1 MKCTNLQDDKQTHH
15 FRHADFKNR
24 RSTFDLHSQ
33 EVLTSHTQWCEP
45 LVHIPKSPLGFY
57 MRPPSFAFYQDLWR
71 PQTRDRGGCN
81 HFEYV
86 PHSGSRNANQL
97 ASNQWH
103 IWTPHTE
110 PISEE
115 VWQLVMSLNAHEDEQ
130 RCRENH
136 LLGSCEH
143 VQIRL
148 HGRRKLKPPNSMRSR
163 MHSCKKSSTLSK
175 SSRGIK
181 ETVPS
186 RI

>member
-1 MKCTNLQDDKQTHH
+1 M
-15 FRHADFKNR
+15 
-24 RSTFDLHSQ
+24 
-33 EVLTSHTQWCEP
+33 
-45 LVHIPKSPLGFY
+45 HIPKSPLGFY
-57 MRPPSFAFYQDLWR
+57 MCPPSFAFYQDLWR

-81 HFEYV
+81 HLEYV

-148 HGRRKLKPPNSMRSR
+148 HGRRKLKPPTQCGAAWNQRNCAISNMRKLILTILEQLILR
-163 MHSCKKSSTLSK
+163 
-175 SSRGIK
+175 
-181 ETVPS
+181 
-186 RI
+186 

>member
-1 MKCTNLQDDKQTHH
+1 M
-15 FRHADFKNR
+15 
-24 RSTFDLHSQ
+24 
-33 EVLTSHTQWCEP
+33 
-45 LVHIPKSPLGFY
+45 HIPKSPLGFY
-57 MRPPSFAFYQDLWR
+57 MCPPSFAFYQDLWR

-86 PHSGSRNANQL
+86 PHSGSRIANQL

-143 VQIRL
+143 GQRVGWQ
-148 HGRRKLKPPNSMRSR
+148 NRSP
-163 MHSCKKSSTLSK
+163 SNYPFLTQAISK
-175 SSRGIK
+175 SSK
-181 ETVPS
+181 LFSHQKPFANNLS
-186 RI
+186 